1 MPVLADMIMVMVP
14 PIVLLRQALDYGNG
28 SGNARHERRDSV
40 VVLVAVV
47 GAVLMIAALSLQ
59 KGVPAVALVIQG
71 ACSSR
76 SRAGT
81 TSM

>member
-1 MPVLADMIMVMVP
+1 MPVLADMIKVMVP
-14 PIVLLRQALDYGNG
+14 PIVLLRLALDYGNG

-47 GAVLMIAALSLQ
+47 GAVLMIVALSLQ

-71 ACSSR
+71 ACSST
-76 SRAGT
+76 SRAGI